1 MADNIPIPKEKKLEL
16 IVEEEPP
23 IPDEEIDAL
32 REALEDKKIDSNTGE
47 EKMTQ
52 PKERLR
58 KKPPVGLKRV
68 TKKQG
73 VIERIR
79 QRQEDLEQT
88 QTPEAVLQKMCF
100 GDLEDVLAALP
111 EPKPKPTVEDQPE
124 TLTPQKP
131 KKPRAPRMTKV
142 AASKIKAPEDVLK
155 ATVPQAV
162 STLQAAIEQPK
173 SKEQLIEDKIRNK
186 PYRRL

>member
-1 MADNIPIPKEKKLEL
+1 MADNIPIPEEKKPET
-16 IVEEEPP
+16 VEEVDPP

-47 EKMTQ
+47 EKMTL

-73 VIERIR
+73 VIERLR
-79 QRQEDLEQT
+79 QRQADLDQA

-124 TLTPQKP
+124 TLIPLKP
-131 KKPRAPRMTKV
+131 KKPRALRKTKV
-142 AASKIKAPEDVLK
+142 AASKIKAPEDVIK
-155 ATVPQAV
+155 ATVPQPV
-162 STLQAAIEQPK
+162 STLQAAIEEPK
-173 SKEQLIEDKIRNK
+173 SKEQLIAEKIRNK